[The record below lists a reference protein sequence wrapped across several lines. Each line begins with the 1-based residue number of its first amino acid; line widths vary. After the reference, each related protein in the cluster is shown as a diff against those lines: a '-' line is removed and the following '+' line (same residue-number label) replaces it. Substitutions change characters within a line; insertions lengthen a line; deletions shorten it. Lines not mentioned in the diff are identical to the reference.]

1 MKKNLAL
8 IGMSG
13 TLKST
18 VGRRLAKKLQLLFI
32 DTDDMIE
39 FETGRSIPEI
49 FELAGEDYFRS
60 LERKL
65 VASLSDY
72 DGAVISTGGGVGA
85 DDENMRA
92 LSEHCTVVWLD
103 ATPRTI
109 FYRLKNTKRT
119 RPKLEPFSLKKVEE
133 LCLLRKA
140 DYARH
145 ADVKIDTDF
154 CNASRVA
161 QKITDFLDCGV
172 KLQNKL
178 QQTRLAKQI
187 ARRVCYSFFLFFV
200 FPSLLLILFRRYT
213 ASTIIPVTKKIPT
226 IPIPIIERDLSILS
240 VLTLRKK
247 FKIA

>member
-72 DGAVISTGGGVGA
+72 DGAVISTGGGIGA

-92 LSEHCTVVWLD
+92 LSEHCTVIWLD

-109 FYRLKNTKRT
+109 FYRLKNTK
-119 RPKLEPFSLKKVEE
+119 
-133 LCLLRKA
+133 
-140 DYARH
+140 
-145 ADVKIDTDF
+145 
-154 CNASRVA
+154 
-161 QKITDFLDCGV
+161 
-172 KLQNKL
+172 
-178 QQTRLAKQI
+178 
-187 ARRVCYSFFLFFV
+187 
-200 FPSLLLILFRRYT
+200 
-213 ASTIIPVTKKIPT
+213 
-226 IPIPIIERDLSILS
+226 
-240 VLTLRKK
+240 
-247 FKIA
+247 

>member
-72 DGAVISTGGGVGA
+72 DGAVISTGGGIGA

-92 LSEHCTVVWLD
+92 LSEHCTVIWLD
-103 ATPRTI
+103 ATPRTN

-172 KLQNKL
+172 KLQNK
-178 QQTRLAKQI
+178 
-187 ARRVCYSFFLFFV
+187 
-200 FPSLLLILFRRYT
+200 
-213 ASTIIPVTKKIPT
+213 
-226 IPIPIIERDLSILS
+226 
-240 VLTLRKK
+240 
-247 FKIA
+247 

>member
-72 DGAVISTGGGVGA
+72 DGAVISTGGGIGA

-92 LSEHCTVVWLD
+92 LSEHCTVIWLD

-119 RPKLEPFSLKKVEE
+119 RPKLNRSASKGGGALPVAQSG
-133 LCLLRKA
+133 LRKTRRCKN
-140 DYARH
+140 RH
-145 ADVKIDTDF
+145 GFLQCLSGGAKNNGF
-154 CNASRVA
+154 SRLRRQVA
-161 QKITDFLDCGV
+161 K
-172 KLQNKL
+172 
-178 QQTRLAKQI
+178 
-187 ARRVCYSFFLFFV
+187 
-200 FPSLLLILFRRYT
+200 
-213 ASTIIPVTKKIPT
+213 
-226 IPIPIIERDLSILS
+226 
-240 VLTLRKK
+240 
-247 FKIA
+247 

>member
-72 DGAVISTGGGVGA
+72 DGAVISTGGGIGA

-92 LSEHCTVVWLD
+92 LSEHCTV
-103 ATPRTI
+103 
-109 FYRLKNTKRT
+109 
-119 RPKLEPFSLKKVEE
+119 
-133 LCLLRKA
+133 CLL
-140 DYARH
+140 Y
-145 ADVKIDTDF
+145 T
-154 CNASRVA
+154 S
-161 QKITDFLDCGV
+161 
-172 KLQNKL
+172 
-178 QQTRLAKQI
+178 
-187 ARRVCYSFFLFFV
+187 
-200 FPSLLLILFRRYT
+200 PS
-213 ASTIIPVTKKIPT
+213 P
-226 IPIPIIERDLSILS
+226 RD
-240 VLTLRKK
+240 
-247 FKIA
+247 

>member
-109 FYRLKNTKRT
+109 FYRLKNTKR
-119 RPKLEPFSLKKVEE
+119 SEE
-133 LCLLRKA
+133 
-140 DYARH
+140 
-145 ADVKIDTDF
+145 
-154 CNASRVA
+154 
-161 QKITDFLDCGV
+161 
-172 KLQNKL
+172 
-178 QQTRLAKQI
+178 
-187 ARRVCYSFFLFFV
+187 RRVGKECRSRWSPYH
-200 FPSLLLILFRRYT
+200 
-213 ASTIIPVTKKIPT
+213 
-226 IPIPIIERDLSILS
+226 
-240 VLTLRKK
+240 
-247 FKIA
+247 

>member
-72 DGAVISTGGGVGA
+72 DGAVISTGGGIGA

-92 LSEHCTVVWLD
+92 LSEHCTVIWLD

-133 LCLLRKA
+133 LCLVAQSGLRKTRRCKN
-140 DYARH
+140 RH
-145 ADVKIDTDF
+145 GFLQCLSGGAKNNGF
-154 CNASRVA
+154 SRLRRQVA
-161 QKITDFLDCGV
+161 K
-172 KLQNKL
+172 
-178 QQTRLAKQI
+178 
-187 ARRVCYSFFLFFV
+187 
-200 FPSLLLILFRRYT
+200 
-213 ASTIIPVTKKIPT
+213 
-226 IPIPIIERDLSILS
+226 
-240 VLTLRKK
+240 
-247 FKIA
+247 

>member
-72 DGAVISTGGGVGA
+72 DGAVISTGGGIGA

-92 LSEHCTVVWLD
+92 LSEHCTVIWLD

-109 FYRLKNTKRT
+109 FTDSKTQS
-119 RPKLEPFSLKKVEE
+119 EP
-133 LCLLRKA
+133 
-140 DYARH
+140 
-145 ADVKIDTDF
+145 
-154 CNASRVA
+154 
-161 QKITDFLDCGV
+161 
-172 KLQNKL
+172 
-178 QQTRLAKQI
+178 
-187 ARRVCYSFFLFFV
+187 
-200 FPSLLLILFRRYT
+200 
-213 ASTIIPVTKKIPT
+213 
-226 IPIPIIERDLSILS
+226 DLSLNRSASKRWRSFACCAKRI
-240 VLTLRKK
+240 TQDTPM
-247 FKIA
+247 